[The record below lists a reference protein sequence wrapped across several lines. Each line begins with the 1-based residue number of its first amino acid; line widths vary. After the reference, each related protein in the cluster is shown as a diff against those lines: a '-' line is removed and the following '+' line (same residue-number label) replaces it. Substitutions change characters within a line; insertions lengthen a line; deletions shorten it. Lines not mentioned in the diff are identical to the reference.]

1 MEKYMRERV
10 TIVGGGIGGL
20 TAAHEL
26 AERGFEVHLYER
38 RGFLGGKAA
47 SVRTPKGQKLLPT
60 EHGFRFYP
68 AWYRHLPDTMKR
80 IPFRGRRDFASAT
93 VYDNL
98 VAVEKD
104 LLAWY
109 DRDPI
114 SVLMH
119 FPRSAEQ
126 AKTLAGFAGDLGRLR
141 LAPGEMA
148 FFGHCMAKFAVMP
161 EAERIARLEPVTWWD
176 YLDADNKSQ
185 TYRDL
190 IAATTRLMV
199 AAKAQEAS
207 AYTIGKLAL
216 RTFSDAL
223 ASVDR
228 VLKGPTNEV
237 WIDPWVEHLRGL
249 GVTFHAGWELDSI
262 ELAHGEKRIESVT
275 FNRVILQNVRRL
287 ARLVSSILWAIDSL
301 LDPGKVELQG
311 RKKRDAA
318 RAQLSADSAS
328 AAGLAEAIATDDNM
342 RWCDEAADGQLSSCL
357 TAVGVVAQCSNVLVE
372 ADDRLRA
379 MIDDVTLGWE
389 SLHQGPPHE
398 QVAIAEEALAA
409 LIAAE
414 SLRTLVENAI
424 AARGGSHDGAIV
436 DRARALCEDIVKRA
450 LVVAD
455 AARRAREAWGVAPTR
470 PSCRAPCPLAK
481 YAEAAAAY
489 TARSETFCAR
499 IAELASPLGSIL
511 TLVGGSPLLDKE
523 SSSGG
528 YFIFALPLEQ
538 MAYYVNRSTMLTYH
552 DPSLRRI
559 VLLSEYTD
567 WMAGIQFFLKE
578 PFNLIAGHIVCMDSE
593 WSLTAIEETQF
604 WRDVDLPSDVKGVLS
619 VDIAAWDRKGRFVQ
633 KEAFNCTNEEIAHE
647 VWNELKAA
655 VNRKA
660 KSDRLRDDMLLGS
673 AKLDQDVNFHLDDSI
688 VVLND
693 RKKQAAYEKAR
704 SVRFSAERL
713 TMRQRESGHET
724 ETPYIWGGRLRF
736 NVEPILVNRV
746 GSRAL
751 RPEAR
756 TAIPNMFLAA
766 DYVRT
771 ETDLACMEGANEAAR
786 HAVNG
791 ILESVGSLEKRC
803 DVWGFSTSRDVAER
817 LASLTPFGSA
827 ATGMAK
833 AAGMVTEGL
842 LLIANRAMSGFGKG
856 RSGHV

>member
-1 MEKYMRERV
+1 MRERV

-38 RGFLGGKAA
+38 RAFMGGKAS
-47 SVRTPKGQKLLPT
+47 SVRTPKGKRLLPA

-80 IPFRGRRDFASAT
+80 IPFHGKRDFSSAS
-93 VYDNL
+93 VFDNL
-98 VAVEKD
+98 VTVEKD

-119 FPRSAEQ
+119 IPRSTEQ
-126 AKTLAGFAGDLGRLR
+126 AKTVAAFANDLGRLG
-141 LAPGEMA
+141 LASGEIA
-148 FFGHCMAKFAVMP
+148 YFGHCMAKYAVMS
-161 EAERIARLEPVTWWD
+161 EAERIAKLEPVTWWD

-199 AAKAQEAS
+199 AAKAEEAS

-249 GVTFHAGWELDSI
+249 GVTFHTGWELDSI
-262 ELAHGEKRIESVT
+262 ELARGEKRIESVT

-287 ARLVSSILWAIDSL
+287 SRLVSSMVWAFSSL
-301 LDPGKVELQG
+301 FDPGRVEF
-311 RKKRDAA
+311 RDAKKRDAA
-318 RAQLSADSAS
+318 KAQLAADATS
-328 AAGLAEAIATDDNM
+328 AASLVEAISTDDHF
-342 RWCDEAADGQLSSCL
+342 RSCDEAAEGRLSASL
-357 TAVGVVAQCSNVLVE
+357 AAVGVVARCAAAFVE
-372 ADDRLRA
+372 ADDLLRA
-379 MIDDVTLGWE
+379 MMSAITASWGTILMA
-389 SLHQGPPHE
+389 SPNE
-398 QVAIAEEALAA
+398 QTAIAGDARRALASG
-409 LIAAE
+409 E
-414 SLRTLVENAI
+414 SLRALVDKAL
-424 AARGGSHDGAIV
+424 DGRAGAV
-436 DRARALCEDIVKRA
+436 DSADLADRARSLCDDIGKLARIVTE
-450 LVVAD
+450 
-455 AARRAREAWGVAPTR
+455 AARKSRETSGRTATARRGGV
-470 PSCRAPCPLAK
+470 LDE
-481 YAEAAAAY
+481 YVEAAAAY
-489 TARSETFCAR
+489 AAQSDGFRARLQAV
-499 IAELASPLGSIL
+499 LSPQAGMLSS
-511 TLVGGSPLLDKE
+511 VGASPLLDKE

-578 PFNLIAGHIVCMDSE
+578 PFNLVAGHVVCMDSE
-593 WSLTAIEETQF
+593 WCLTAIEETQF
-604 WRDVDLPSDVKGVLS
+604 WRDVELPSDVRGVLS

-633 KEAFNCTNEEIAHE
+633 KEAFNCTNDEIAEE
-647 VWNELKAA
+647 VWNELKAS

-660 KSDRLRDDMLLGS
+660 RSDRLRDDMLLGS
-673 AKLDQDVNFHLDDSI
+673 GKLDQKVNYHLDESI
-688 VVLND
+688 VDLND

-713 TMRQRESGHET
+713 TLRQRETGE
-724 ETPYIWGGRLRF
+724 EMDTPYIWGGRLRF
-736 NVEPILVNRV
+736 NVEPLLVNRV
-746 GSRAL
+746 GALAL

-791 ILESVGSLEKRC
+791 LLESTGSLEKRC
-803 DVWGFSTSRDVAER
+803 EVWGFSTSRDVVER
-817 LASLTPFGSA
+817 LASFAPFGGA
-827 ATGMAK
+827 CRRPPVLPKLPAW
-833 AAGMVTEGL
+833 
-842 LLIANRAMSGFGKG
+842 
-856 RSGHV
+856 

>member
-1 MEKYMRERV
+1 MRERV

-38 RGFLGGKAA
+38 RAFLGGKAS
-47 SVRTPKGQKLLPT
+47 SVRTPKGHRLLPA

-80 IPFRGRRDFASAT
+80 IPFRGKRDFSSAT

-98 VAVEKD
+98 VGVEKD

-119 FPRSAEQ
+119 IPRSAEQ
-126 AKTLAGFAGDLGRLR
+126 AKTVAGFAGDLGRLG
-141 LAPGEMA
+141 LASGEMA

-161 EAERIARLEPVTWWD
+161 ESERVARLEPMTWWD

-199 AAKAQEAS
+199 AAKAEEAS
-207 AYTIGKLAL
+207 AYTIGKLAM

-249 GVTFHAGWELDSI
+249 GVTFHTGWELDSI
-262 ELAHGEKRIESVT
+262 DLAHGEKRIESVT

-287 ARLVSSILWAIDSL
+287 ARLVTSMLWAFESL
-301 LDPGKVELQG
+301 FDPGKVEFQHT
-311 RKKRDAA
+311 KKREAA

-328 AAGLAEAIATDDNM
+328 ASGLVEAISSDDNHHS
-342 RWCDEAADGQLSSCL
+342 CDAAIGGQLSSCL
-357 TAVGVVAQCSNVLVE
+357 AIVGMVAQCANLLVE
-372 ADDRLRA
+372 ADDLLRA
-379 MIDDVTLGWE
+379 MMEEVTLGWE
-389 SLHQGPPHE
+389 SVHGAPPDD
-398 QVAIAEEALAA
+398 QVALAEEARAA
-409 LIAAE
+409 LAVGD
-414 SLRTLVENAI
+414 SL
-424 AARGGSHDGAIV
+424 
-436 DRARALCEDIVKRA
+436 RA
-450 LVVAD
+450 LVEKALAERAGARHGALAD
-455 AARRAREAWGVAPTR
+455 QARAICDDIGKRARIVVETSQRARETWGAAPPR
-470 PSCRAPCPLAK
+470 PSCQAPCPLAD
-481 YAEAAAAY
+481 YAKAAAMYASQ
-489 TARSETFCAR
+489 SETFCAR
-499 IAELASPLGSIL
+499 LVDLVAPLGRVL
-511 TLVGGSPLLDKE
+511 TSVGNSSLLDKE
-523 SSSGG
+523 TSAGG

-604 WRDVDLPSDVKGVLS
+604 WRDVDLPPDVKGVLS

-633 KEAFNCTNEEIAHE
+633 KEAFNCTNEEIAQE

-673 AKLDQDVNFHLDDSI
+673 GKLDQKVNFHLDESI

-713 TMRQRESGHET
+713 TLRQRESGQET

-756 TAIPNMFLAA
+756 TGIPNMFLAA

-771 ETDLACMEGANEAAR
+771 ETDLACMEGANEAGR

-791 ILESVGSLEKRC
+791 LLESAGSLEKRC
-803 DVWGFSTSRDVAER
+803 DVWNFSTSRDVAER
-817 LASLTPFGSA
+817 LASLTPFASA
-827 ATGMAK
+827 ATGVAK

-842 LLIANRAMSGFGKG
+842 LVVANRAMSGFGKG
-856 RSGHV
+856 RSGNA